1 MIFTFLWEGLVREKP
16 QTNEGLGVGDLAF
29 GLNRYQ
35 SIIPLKPGD
44 LVGGGRL
51 LPCCRSLVLPKD
63 CAR

>member
-35 SIIPLKPGD
+35 SIIPANK
-44 LVGGGRL
+44 GGIRRGEGG
-51 LPCCRSLVLPKD
+51 
-63 CAR
+63 